1 MDPWSYVTWQRY
13 EWSYQHNAPLLWNTP
28 GGDLDTS
35 LSSTA
40 AVAATPGTTTTWDV
54 TQLVQKEVSGFMPPY
69 GFELSQDGEA
79 TNQVLGFTST
89 YASDGNPQPTLTVT
103 WEEPSRAGADAE
115 IVTGSGDWFGT
126 TPVGTTTPTQEI
138 DIQNDGDAPLTF
150 GSLALA
156 GTSPGDFRIE
166 STTCTSAAIPQYGF
180 CKITLSSTPTA
191 VGNRWAT
198 LVITD
203 NAPNSPQH
211 VALQVNATAGT
222 PPPQQYK
229 LLQDYLFRYIAREA
243 GRLGMAVHI
252 HALEGGGGFYRA
264 AGSDPLL
271 ARYFSIPSASCCSDC
286 DVVRRRPSLTAARMR
301 ASATSRQ

>member
-1 MDPWSYVTWQRY
+1 MTVDPDMYTWGAAQDTYIESGAPDGYFAGDPLLRVGYDGAQAIRGLLNYNLDVNLPASATVDSAQLALHLDSATTSASTAVSIHDVMDPWSYVTWQRY

-54 TQLVQKEVSGFMPPY
+54 TQLVQKEVSGLTPPY
-69 GFELSQDGEA
+69 GFELSQDGES

-89 YASDGNPQPTLTVT
+89 YATDGNPQPTLTVT

-150 GSLALA
+150 DSLALA

-166 STTCTSAAIPQYGF
+166 STTCTF
-180 CKITLSSTPTA
+180 DL
-191 VGNRWAT
+191 
-198 LVITD
+198 
-203 NAPNSPQH
+203 
-211 VALQVNATAGT
+211 
-222 PPPQQYK
+222 
-229 LLQDYLFRYIAREA
+229 
-243 GRLGMAVHI
+243 RL
-252 HALEGGGGFYRA
+252 
-264 AGSDPLL
+264 P
-271 ARYFSIPSASCCSDC
+271 
-286 DVVRRRPSLTAARMR
+286 
-301 ASATSRQ
+301 